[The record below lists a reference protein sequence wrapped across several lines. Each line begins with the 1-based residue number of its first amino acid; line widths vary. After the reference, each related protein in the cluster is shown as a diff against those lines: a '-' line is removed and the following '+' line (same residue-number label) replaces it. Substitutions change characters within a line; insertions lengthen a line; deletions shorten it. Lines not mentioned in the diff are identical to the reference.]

1 MTGSAVSR
9 PRGGGIRK
17 QRQKRDRDGDMV
29 MGSAPRVA
37 SAPRGSRA
45 SGSGPRSRD
54 SHTAPFTELKVTG
67 WTEENE
73 VNKIVNF
80 LERHAAR
87 RSQKA
92 SKGAIPPKM
101 VKRHKASGTTLTIF
115 VRPEDVTA
123 FGKING
129 FTFTSSQGSQKITIT
144 GPGIRSKSPT
154 AMEVEGVGKDSG
166 GRTSTNE
173 TKQMLEGFLS
183 RRYIPDSKLLD
194 LSSIASDEEV
204 LKSGMFNDERTQ
216 KKFFPALMV
225 ICNTLLKSADEKRE
239 TIHSVSLAGNNLP
252 NLDVVRE
259 LSATLPHIKNLDLSG
274 NKFANIR
281 VLKPWKN
288 RFRSLEHLIIEI
300 PGEDWQE
307 ELISWFPKLRIL
319 NAQQVRPD
327 PPAAAPEAA
336 VASAAPTVDPAA
348 AVPAAPVVTLT
359 PEQEQ
364 MIATVMEQTNL
375 KRETAIQCLEAGQ
388 WNFDEAGRIYLATK
402 DTLTPDMFNI

>member
-1 MTGSAVSR
+1 
-9 PRGGGIRK
+9 
-17 QRQKRDRDGDMV
+17 
-29 MGSAPRVA
+29 MGSTPRVN
-37 SAPRGSRA
+37 STTRGSRA

-54 SHTAPFTELKVTG
+54 SRTAPFTELKVTG
-67 WTEENE
+67 WTDEKEMG
-73 VNKIVNF
+73 KIINF

-87 RSQKA
+87 RSHNTI
-92 SKGAIPPKM
+92 KGAIPPKM
-101 VKRHKASGTTLTIF
+101 IKRHKASGTTLTIF

-123 FGKING
+123 FSKING
-129 FTFTSSQGSQKITIT
+129 FTFSSTHGNQKINIA
-144 GPGIRSKSPT
+144 GLGIRSKSPT
-154 AMEVEGVGKDSG
+154 AMEVEGAGKDAG
-166 GRTSTNE
+166 GRPATNE
-173 TKQMLEGFLS
+173 TKQLLEGFLS
-183 RRYIPDSKLLD
+183 RRYNPEAKLLD
-194 LSSIASDEEV
+194 LSNIASDEEV

-288 RFRSLEHLIIEI
+288 RFRSLEHLLIEI
-300 PGEDWQE
+300 PGAEWQE

-319 NAQQVRPD
+319 NDQQVRPD
-327 PPAAAPEAA
+327 PPAATPAA
-336 VASAAPTVDPAA
+336 ASAAPTTDASAA
-348 AVPAAPVVTLT
+348 LT

-364 MIATVMEQTNL
+364 MIVTVMEQTNL

-388 WNFDEAGRIYLATK
+388 WNFEEAGRIYLATK
-402 DTLTPDMFNI
+402 DTLTPDMFNN

>member
-1 MTGSAVSR
+1 
-9 PRGGGIRK
+9 
-17 QRQKRDRDGDMV
+17 
-29 MGSAPRVA
+29 
-37 SAPRGSRA
+37 
-45 SGSGPRSRD
+45 
-54 SHTAPFTELKVTG
+54 
-67 WTEENE
+67 
-73 VNKIVNF
+73 
-80 LERHAAR
+80 
-87 RSQKA
+87 
-92 SKGAIPPKM
+92 
-101 VKRHKASGTTLTIF
+101 
-115 VRPEDVTA
+115 
-123 FGKING
+123 
-129 FTFTSSQGSQKITIT
+129 
-144 GPGIRSKSPT
+144 
-154 AMEVEGVGKDSG
+154 MEVEGVGKDSG

-327 PPAAAPEAA
+327 PPATAPEVA
-336 VASAAPTVDPAA
+336 VTSAAPTADPAA
-348 AVPAAPVVTLT
+348 AIPAAPVATLT

>member
-115 VRPEDVTA
+115 VRP
-123 FGKING
+123 
-129 FTFTSSQGSQKITIT
+129 
-144 GPGIRSKSPT
+144 
-154 AMEVEGVGKDSG
+154 
-166 GRTSTNE
+166 
-173 TKQMLEGFLS
+173 
-183 RRYIPDSKLLD
+183 
-194 LSSIASDEEV
+194 
-204 LKSGMFNDERTQ
+204 
-216 KKFFPALMV
+216 
-225 ICNTLLKSADEKRE
+225 
-239 TIHSVSLAGNNLP
+239 
-252 NLDVVRE
+252 
-259 LSATLPHIKNLDLSG
+259 
-274 NKFANIR
+274 
-281 VLKPWKN
+281 
-288 RFRSLEHLIIEI
+288 
-300 PGEDWQE
+300 
-307 ELISWFPKLRIL
+307 
-319 NAQQVRPD
+319 
-327 PPAAAPEAA
+327 
-336 VASAAPTVDPAA
+336 
-348 AVPAAPVVTLT
+348 
-359 PEQEQ
+359 
-364 MIATVMEQTNL
+364 
-375 KRETAIQCLEAGQ
+375 
-388 WNFDEAGRIYLATK
+388 
-402 DTLTPDMFNI
+402 